1 MALKAASTDK
11 KSNPMDWVF
20 FIVWTIIFFAMLI
33 WVPQW
38 FWVVL
43 PFPLTYLVKAMN
55 AM

>member
-1 MALKAASTDK
+1 MASNARSTEK
-11 KSNPMDWVF
+11 KSNAMDWILFLVWTVVF
-20 FIVWTIIFFAMLI
+20 FVMLI

-38 FWVVL
+38 FWLVL

>member
-1 MALKAASTDK
+1 MATNAASDSK
-11 KSNPMDWVF
+11 KSNTMDWIF

-38 FWVVL
+38 FWLVI
-43 PFPLTYLVKAMN
+43 PFPLTYLVKAMD